1 MLHLIFQSPL
11 DSAVLERIAVGDEVI
26 FLENAVLRLLKN
38 SVFSAA
44 LTQQL
49 TKNRLYVLADDLL
62 VRGLNATDLVAG
74 IEVITYAQWVDLT
87 IKNTVIQSW
96 T

>member
-38 SVFSAA
+38 CVFSAA

-49 TKNRLYVLADDLL
+49 TKNRLFVLADDLL

>member
-1 MLHLIFQSPL
+1 MLHLIFQSPF

-62 VRGLNATDLVAG
+62 VRGFNATDLVAG
-74 IEVITYAQWVDLT
+74 IEVISYAQWVDLT